1 MRVVD
6 NSGQSWFL
14 SYLRQYFWAFLAA
27 ALLGALAIGC
37 AGALLFTSGH
47 LITRSALK
55 PENILMV
62 YVPIVLVRTFGFS
75 KAVIQYLE
83 RLVGH
88 DAALRLVSRM
98 RVRLYRAVEPQ
109 ALMIRS
115 KFRTGDLLGLLAED
129 IDQLQ
134 NIYLKLVLPALSALL
149 IYAVG
154 ISALGWMDGT
164 FALLVGLY
172 CGYLL
177 VIAPAISLWTSL
189 AQRRTFKQERSKA
202 YQELTDALFGM
213 SDLVLSGRTEYFLA
227 SFAGQQSKATA
238 VESSLRRREWR
249 AHWTA
254 QCVVGGGIVI
264 MTVWAG
270 GWVAQ
275 NHLEPTW
282 LASFALVAFPL
293 LDAFVRAG
301 EAVVHAPEYQ
311 DSLRRLKESEK
322 NTHIPA
328 APAVSPPAIFVDT
341 VQQAISGTPD
351 PTGSQAAA
359 CRSGHT
365 GELLLDN
372 VSYRYT
378 DQQAW
383 SVRHISLH
391 VPQGGKVAL
400 LGRSGA
406 GKSTLLNLIQGALQ
420 PNEGSV
426 TVAGT
431 PVYTGG
437 AYSSLFAVLNQ
448 QPYLFDTTVANNI
461 RLGRPDASLEEV
473 RAVTEQVGLAALI
486 DSLPEGYDTRMQETG
501 LRFSGGERQRIAL
514 ARILLQNHPIV
525 LLDEPTVGLD
535 PLTEHELMQT
545 IFHVLKGKTLIWI
558 THHLTGMEHMDE
570 VIFME
575 KGVIS
580 MRGSHEQLWQEQP
593 RYRNL
598 YKLDHPLL
606 DTRSA
611 ADR

>member
-1 MRVVD
+1 MRVTD
-6 NSGQSWFL
+6 NSRQGWFVT
-14 SYLRQYFWAFLAA
+14 YLRQYFWAFLLA
-27 ALLGALAIGC
+27 ALLGALAVGC

-129 IDQLQ
+129 IEQLQ

-149 IYAVG
+149 IYAAG
-154 ISALGWMDGT
+154 ISALGRMDGT
-164 FALLVGLY
+164 FALLMALY
-172 CGYLL
+172 GGFLL
-177 VIAPAISLWTSL
+177 FIAPAISLWTSL
-189 AQRRTFKQERSKA
+189 AKRRMFKQERSKA
-202 YQELTDALFGM
+202 YQDLTDALFGM
-213 SDLVLSGRTEYFLA
+213 SDLVLSGRTGHFLSTFTQRHNRA
-227 SFAGQQSKATA
+227 A
-238 VESSLRRREWR
+238 VMENSLRRGEWR
-249 AHWTA
+249 SHWIA
-254 QCVVGGGIVI
+254 QCVVGGGVVI

-270 GWVAQ
+270 GLVAQ
-275 NHLEPTW
+275 NRIEATW

-311 DSLRRLKESEK
+311 DSLRRLKDSEK
-322 NTHIPA
+322 DTHTPVSSSLPVTVDAGHPA
-328 APAVSPPAIFVDT
+328 AGGTADT
-341 VQQAISGTPD
+341 IDEQATALGL
-351 PTGSQAAA
+351 
-359 CRSGHT
+359 GH
-365 GELLLDN
+365 GGDLLLNN
-372 VSYRYT
+372 VSYRYAAT
-378 DQQAW
+378 QEW
-383 SVRHISLH
+383 SVRDISLH

-420 PNEGSV
+420 PDEGSV
-426 TVAGT
+426 TIAGI

-461 RLGRPDASLEEV
+461 RLGRPDATLDEV
-473 RAVTEQVGLAALI
+473 RAVTKQVGLGTLI
-486 DSLPEGYDTRMQETG
+486 DSLPEGYDTRMHETG
-501 LRFSGGERQRIAL
+501 LRFSGGEKQRIAL

-545 IFHVLKGKTLIWI
+545 MFRVLKGKTLIWI

-575 KGVIS
+575 QGTIS
-580 MRGSHEQLWQEQP
+580 MRGSHEQLWQEQS

-598 YKLDHPLL
+598 YELDHPSL
-606 DTRSA
+606 
-611 ADR
+611 

>member
-1 MRVVD
+1 MRATD
-6 NSGQSWFL
+6 NSSQGWFL
-14 SYLRQYFWAFLAA
+14 PYLKHYFWALLAA
-27 ALLGALAIGC
+27 ALLGALSIGC

-129 IDQLQ
+129 IEQLQ

-149 IYAVG
+149 IYAAG
-154 ISALGWMDGT
+154 ILALGWMDGT
-164 FALLVGLY
+164 FALLMALY
-172 CGYLL
+172 GGFLL
-177 VIAPAISLWTSL
+177 FIAPAISLGTSL
-189 AQRRTFKQERSKA
+189 AKRLTFKQERSKA

-213 SDLVLSGRTEYFLA
+213 SDLVLSGRTGHFLSTFTQRHKRA
-227 SFAGQQSKATA
+227 AM
-238 VESSLRRREWR
+238 VESSLRRNEWR
-249 AHWTA
+249 SHWIA
-254 QCVVGGGIVI
+254 QCLVGGGIVI

-270 GWVAQ
+270 GLVAQ
-275 NHLEPTW
+275 NRIEATW
-282 LASFALVAFPL
+282 LASFALVTFPL

-311 DSLRRLKESEK
+311 DSLRRLKDSEK
-322 NTHIPA
+322 DTSALAARSDAGQPA
-328 APAVSPPAIFVDT
+328 ADDAADT
-341 VQQAISGTPD
+341 KEEQATAQRLSHRGD
-351 PTGSQAAA
+351 
-359 CRSGHT
+359 
-365 GELLLDN
+365 LLLNN
-372 VSYRYT
+372 VSFRYAAT
-378 DQQAW
+378 QKW
-383 SVRHISLH
+383 SVRNISLH

-420 PNEGSV
+420 PDEGSV
-426 TVAGT
+426 TVAGV
-431 PVYTGG
+431 PVFTGG

-461 RLGRPDASLEEV
+461 RLGRPDATLDEV
-473 RAVTEQVGLAALI
+473 RAVTEQVGLGTLI

-545 IFHVLKGKTLIWI
+545 MFRVLEGKTLIWI
-558 THHLTGMEHMDE
+558 THHLTGMKHMDE

-575 KGVIS
+575 QGAIS
-580 MRGSHEQLWQEQP
+580 MRGSHDELWRDHA

-598 YKLDHPLL
+598 YKLDHPDLEK
-606 DTRSA
+606 
-611 ADR
+611 

>member
-1 MRVVD
+1 MRVTD
-6 NSGQSWFL
+6 NSRQGWFVT
-14 SYLRQYFWAFLAA
+14 YLRQYFWAFLVA

-129 IDQLQ
+129 IEQLQ

-149 IYAVG
+149 IYAAG
-154 ISALGWMDGT
+154 IWALGRMDGT
-164 FALLVGLY
+164 FALLMALY
-172 CGYLL
+172 GGFLL
-177 VIAPAISLWTSL
+177 FIAPAISLWTSL
-189 AQRRTFKQERSKA
+189 AKRRVFKQERSKA

-213 SDLVLSGRTEYFLA
+213 SDLVLSGRTGHFLSIFTQRHNRA
-227 SFAGQQSKATA
+227 A
-238 VESSLRRREWR
+238 VMENSLRRSEWR
-249 AHWTA
+249 SHWIA
-254 QCVVGGGIVI
+254 QCVVGGGVVI

-270 GWVAQ
+270 GLVAQ
-275 NHLEPTW
+275 NRIEATW

-311 DSLRRLKESEK
+311 DSLRRLKDSEK
-322 NTHIPA
+322 
-328 APAVSPPAIFVDT
+328 DT
-341 VQQAISGTPD
+341 PTLGAGGTADILEEQAT
-351 PTGSQAAA
+351 AM
-359 CRSGHT
+359 RLGH
-365 GELLLDN
+365 GGDLLLSN
-372 VSYRYT
+372 VSYRYAAT
-378 DQQAW
+378 QEW
-383 SVRHISLH
+383 SVRDISLH

-420 PNEGSV
+420 PDEGSV
-426 TVAGT
+426 TVAGI

-461 RLGRPDASLEEV
+461 RLGRPDATLDEV
-473 RAVTEQVGLAALI
+473 RAVTEQVGLGALI
-486 DSLPEGYDTRMQETG
+486 DSLAEGYDTRMQETG
-501 LRFSGGERQRIAL
+501 LRFSGGEKQRIAL

-545 IFHVLKGKTLIWI
+545 MFRVLEGKTLIWI

-580 MRGSHEQLWQEQP
+580 MRGSHEQLWQEQS
-593 RYRNL
+593 RYRSL
-598 YKLDHPLL
+598 YELDHPSL
-606 DTRSA
+606 
-611 ADR
+611 

>member
-1 MRVVD
+1 MRATD
-6 NSGQSWFL
+6 NSGQGWLVF
-14 SYLRQYFWAFLAA
+14 YLRQYFWAFLAA

-75 KAVIQYLE
+75 KAVIQYVE

-129 IDQLQ
+129 IEQLQ
-134 NIYLKLVLPALSALL
+134 NIYLKLVLPAISALL
-149 IYAVG
+149 IYALG

-164 FALLVGLY
+164 FALMMALY
-172 CGYLL
+172 CGFLFF
-177 VIAPAISLWTSL
+177 IAPAISLWTSL
-189 AQRRTFKQERSKA
+189 AKRRTFKQERSTA

-213 SDLVLSGRTEYFLA
+213 SDLVLSGRAGHFLA
-227 SFAGQQSKATA
+227 SFTQRQNKAA
-238 VESSLRRREWR
+238 VVENSLRRGEWSS
-249 AHWTA
+249 HWIA

-270 GWVAQ
+270 GLVAE
-275 NHLEPTW
+275 NRIEATW
-282 LASFALVAFPL
+282 LASFVLVAFPL

-311 DSLRRLKESEK
+311 DSLRRLKDSEK
-322 NTHIPA
+322 DTYIPT
-328 APAVSPPAIFVDT
+328 APASFSNSASVKTGQQAAGGTASKTVAGHVT
-341 VQQAISGTPD
+341 VQLSGN
-351 PTGSQAAA
+351 A
-359 CRSGHT
+359 
-365 GELLLDN
+365 GELLLNN

-378 DQQAW
+378 ATQEW
-383 SVRHISLH
+383 SVHGISLR

-420 PNEGSV
+420 PDEGSV
-426 TVAGT
+426 TVAGA

-461 RLGRPDASLEEV
+461 RLGRPDAALEEV
-473 RAVTEQVGLAALI
+473 RAVTEQVGLGALI
-486 DSLPEGYDTRMQETG
+486 DSLPDGYNTRMQETG

-514 ARILLQNHPIV
+514 ARILLQNHSIV

-545 IFHVLKGKTLIWI
+545 MFRVLEGKTLIWI
-558 THHLTGMEHMDE
+558 THHLTGMEFMDE

-575 KGVIS
+575 QGGIS

-598 YKLDHPLL
+598 YELDHPGL
-606 DTRSA
+606 
-611 ADR
+611 

>member
-1 MRVVD
+1 MRVTD
-6 NSGQSWFL
+6 NSRQGWFVT
-14 SYLRQYFWAFLAA
+14 YLRQYFWAFLAA

-129 IDQLQ
+129 IEQLQ

-149 IYAVG
+149 IYAAG
-154 ISALGWMDGT
+154 ILALGRMDGT
-164 FALLVGLY
+164 FALLMALY
-172 CGYLL
+172 SGFLL
-177 VIAPAISLWTSL
+177 FIAPAISLWTSL
-189 AQRRTFKQERSKA
+189 AKRRMFKQERSKA

-213 SDLVLSGRTEYFLA
+213 SDLVLSGRTGHFL
-227 SFAGQQSKATA
+227 STFTQRHKKAA
-238 VESSLRRREWR
+238 VMENSLRRGEWR
-249 AHWTA
+249 SHWIA

-270 GWVAQ
+270 GLVAQ
-275 NHLEPTW
+275 NRMEATW

-311 DSLRRLKESEK
+311 DSLRRLKDSEK
-322 NTHIPA
+322 DTPTPETLSLPITVDAGQSA
-328 APAVSPPAIFVDT
+328 AGETVDALEE
-341 VQQAISGTPD
+341 QAI
-351 PTGSQAAA
+351 AL
-359 CRSGHT
+359 RLGH
-365 GELLLDN
+365 GDLLLNN
-372 VSYRYT
+372 VSYRYAAT
-378 DQQAW
+378 QEW
-383 SVRHISLH
+383 SVRDVSLH

-420 PNEGSV
+420 PDEGSV
-426 TVAGT
+426 TVAGI

-461 RLGRPDASLEEV
+461 RLGRPGANLDEV
-473 RAVTEQVGLAALI
+473 RAVTEQVGLGALI

-501 LRFSGGERQRIAL
+501 LRFSGGEKQRIAL

-545 IFHVLKGKTLIWI
+545 IFRVLEGKTLIWI

-575 KGVIS
+575 QGTIS

-598 YKLDHPLL
+598 YELDHPSL
-606 DTRSA
+606 
-611 ADR
+611 

>member
-1 MRVVD
+1 MRVTD
-6 NSGQSWFL
+6 NSRQGWFVT
-14 SYLRQYFWAFLAA
+14 YLRQYFWAFLVA

-129 IDQLQ
+129 IEQLQ

-149 IYAVG
+149 IYAAG
-154 ISALGWMDGT
+154 IWALGRMDGT
-164 FALLVGLY
+164 FALLMALY
-172 CGYLL
+172 GGFLL
-177 VIAPAISLWTSL
+177 FIAPTISLWTSL
-189 AQRRTFKQERSKA
+189 AKRRVFKQERSKA

-213 SDLVLSGRTEYFLA
+213 SDLVLSGRTGHFLSTFTQRHNRA
-227 SFAGQQSKATA
+227 A
-238 VESSLRRREWR
+238 VMENSLRRSEWR
-249 AHWTA
+249 SHWIA
-254 QCVVGGGIVI
+254 QCVVGGGVVI

-270 GWVAQ
+270 GLVAQ
-275 NHLEPTW
+275 NRIEATW

-311 DSLRRLKESEK
+311 DSLRRLKDSEK
-322 NTHIPA
+322 
-328 APAVSPPAIFVDT
+328 DT
-341 VQQAISGTPD
+341 PTLGAGGTADILEEQAT
-351 PTGSQAAA
+351 AM
-359 CRSGHT
+359 RLGH
-365 GELLLDN
+365 GGDLLLSN
-372 VSYRYT
+372 VSYRYAAT
-378 DQQAW
+378 QEW
-383 SVRHISLH
+383 SVRNISLH

-420 PNEGSV
+420 PDEGSV
-426 TVAGT
+426 TVAGI

-461 RLGRPDASLEEV
+461 RLGRPDATLDEV
-473 RAVTEQVGLAALI
+473 RAVTEQVGLGALI

-501 LRFSGGERQRIAL
+501 LRFSGGEKQRIAL

-545 IFHVLKGKTLIWI
+545 MFRVLEGKTLIWI

-570 VIFME
+570 VTFME

-580 MRGSHEQLWQEQP
+580 MRGSHEQLWQEQS

-598 YKLDHPLL
+598 YELDHPSL
-606 DTRSA
+606 
-611 ADR
+611 

>member
-1 MRVVD
+1 MAD
-6 NSGQSWFL
+6 NSGQGWFL
-14 SYLRQYFWAFLAA
+14 SYLRQYCWAFLAA

-149 IYAVG
+149 IYAAG

-164 FALLVGLY
+164 FALLMALY
-172 CGYLL
+172 CAYLL
-177 VIAPAISLWTSL
+177 LIAPAISLWTSL
-189 AQRRTFKQERSKA
+189 AKRRTFKQERSKA

-213 SDLVLSGRTEYFLA
+213 SDLVLSGRTEHFLT
-227 SFAGQQSKATA
+227 SFAGRQNKAA
-238 VESSLRRREWR
+238 MVENSLRRGEWR
-249 AHWTA
+249 SHWIA

-270 GWVAQ
+270 GLVAQ
-275 NHLEPTW
+275 NHLEATW
-282 LASFALVAFPL
+282 LASFALAAFPL

-311 DSLRRLKESEK
+311 DSLRRLKDTEK
-322 NTHIPA
+322 NTHT
-328 APAVSPPAIFVDT
+328 PAVDKGQRATDITAEATGTHAAVH
-341 VQQAISGTPD
+341 QA
-351 PTGSQAAA
+351 GSA
-359 CRSGHT
+359 

-372 VSYRYT
+372 VSYRYSEK
-378 DQQAW
+378 QAW
-383 SVRHISLH
+383 SVRNISMR

-420 PNEGSV
+420 PDEGNV
-426 TVAGT
+426 TVEGT

-473 RAVTEQVGLAALI
+473 RAVTEQVGLGALI

-545 IFHVLKGKTLIWI
+545 MFRVLEGKTLIWI

-575 KGVIS
+575 QGGIS

-598 YKLDHPLL
+598 YELDHPRL
-606 DTRSA
+606 
-611 ADR
+611 

>member
-1 MRVVD
+1 
-6 NSGQSWFL
+6 
-14 SYLRQYFWAFLAA
+14 
-27 ALLGALAIGC
+27 
-37 AGALLFTSGH
+37 
-47 LITRSALK
+47 
-55 PENILMV
+55 
-62 YVPIVLVRTFGFS
+62 
-75 KAVIQYLE
+75 
-83 RLVGH
+83 
-88 DAALRLVSRM
+88 
-98 RVRLYRAVEPQ
+98 
-109 ALMIRS
+109 IRS

-149 IYAVG
+149 IYAAG

-164 FALLVGLY
+164 FALLMALY
-172 CGYLL
+172 CAYLL
-177 VIAPAISLWTSL
+177 LIAPAISLWTSL
-189 AQRRTFKQERSKA
+189 AKRRTFKQERSKA

-213 SDLVLSGRTEYFLA
+213 SDLVLSGRTEHFLA
-227 SFAGQQSKATA
+227 SFAGRQNKAA
-238 VESSLRRREWR
+238 MVENSLRRGEWR
-249 AHWTA
+249 SHWIA

-270 GWVAQ
+270 GLVAQ
-275 NHLEPTW
+275 NHLEATW
-282 LASFALVAFPL
+282 LASFALAAFPL

-311 DSLRRLKESEK
+311 DSLRRLKDTEK
-322 NTHIPA
+322 NTHT
-328 APAVSPPAIFVDT
+328 PAVDKGQRAADITAEATGTHAAVH
-341 VQQAISGTPD
+341 QAGN
-351 PTGSQAAA
+351 A
-359 CRSGHT
+359 

-372 VSYRYT
+372 VSYRYSEK
-378 DQQAW
+378 QAW
-383 SVRHISLH
+383 SVRNISMR

-406 GKSTLLNLIQGALQ
+406 GKSTVLNLIQGALQ
-420 PNEGSV
+420 PDEGSV

-473 RAVTEQVGLAALI
+473 RAVTEQVGLGALI

-545 IFHVLKGKTLIWI
+545 MFRVLEGKTLIWI

-575 KGVIS
+575 QGGIS

-598 YKLDHPLL
+598 YELDHPRL
-606 DTRSA
+606 
-611 ADR
+611 

>member
-1 MRVVD
+1 MRVAD
-6 NSGQSWFL
+6 NSGQGWFL
-14 SYLRQYFWAFLAA
+14 SYLRQYCWAFLAA

-149 IYAVG
+149 IYAAG

-164 FALLVGLY
+164 FALLMALY
-172 CGYLL
+172 CAYLL
-177 VIAPAISLWTSL
+177 LIAPAISLWTSL
-189 AQRRTFKQERSKA
+189 AKRRTFKQERSKA

-213 SDLVLSGRTEYFLA
+213 SDLVLSGRTEHFLT
-227 SFAGQQSKATA
+227 SFAGRQNKAA
-238 VESSLRRREWR
+238 MVENSLRRGEWR
-249 AHWTA
+249 SHWIA

-270 GWVAQ
+270 GLVAQ
-275 NHLEPTW
+275 NHLEATW
-282 LASFALVAFPL
+282 LASFALAAFPL

-311 DSLRRLKESEK
+311 DSLRRLKDTEK
-322 NTHIPA
+322 NTHT
-328 APAVSPPAIFVDT
+328 PAVDKGQRATDITAEATGTHAAVH
-341 VQQAISGTPD
+341 QA
-351 PTGSQAAA
+351 GSA
-359 CRSGHT
+359 

-372 VSYRYT
+372 VSYRYSEK
-378 DQQAW
+378 QAW
-383 SVRHISLH
+383 SVRNISMR

-420 PNEGSV
+420 PDEGNV
-426 TVAGT
+426 TVEGT

-473 RAVTEQVGLAALI
+473 RAVTEQVGLGALI

-545 IFHVLKGKTLIWI
+545 MFRVLEGKTLIWI

-575 KGVIS
+575 QGGIS

-598 YKLDHPLL
+598 YELDHPRL
-606 DTRSA
+606 
-611 ADR
+611 

>member
-1 MRVVD
+1 MRAVD
-6 NSGQSWFL
+6 NSGQGWFL
-14 SYLRQYFWAFLAA
+14 SYLRQYCWAFLAA

-149 IYAVG
+149 IYAIG

-164 FALLVGLY
+164 FALLMALY
-172 CGYLL
+172 CAYLL
-177 VIAPAISLWTSL
+177 LIAPAISLWTSL
-189 AQRRTFKQERSKA
+189 AKRRTFKRERSKA

-213 SDLVLSGRTEYFLA
+213 SDLVLSGRTERFLA
-227 SFAGQQSKATA
+227 SFAGRQNKAA
-238 VESSLRRREWR
+238 MVENSLRRGEWR
-249 AHWTA
+249 SHWIA

-264 MTVWAG
+264 MTAWAG
-270 GWVAQ
+270 GLVAQ
-275 NHLEPTW
+275 NHLEATW
-282 LASFALVAFPL
+282 LAAFALTAFPL

-311 DSLRRLKESEK
+311 DSLRRLKDTEK
-322 NTHIPA
+322 NTHT
-328 APAVSPPAIFVDT
+328 PAVDKEQRATDVT
-341 VQQAISGTPD
+341 AEATGTHAAVRQSGN
-351 PTGSQAAA
+351 A
-359 CRSGHT
+359 

-372 VSYRYT
+372 VSYRYSE
-378 DQQAW
+378 QQAW
-383 SVRHISLH
+383 SVWNISMR

-420 PNEGSV
+420 PEEGSV
-426 TVAGT
+426 TVAGV

-473 RAVTEQVGLAALI
+473 RAVTEQVGLGALI

-535 PLTEHELMQT
+535 PPTEHELMQT
-545 IFHVLKGKTLIWI
+545 MFRVLEGKTLIWI

-575 KGVIS
+575 QGGIS
-580 MRGSHEQLWQEQP
+580 MRGSHEQLWQEQS

-598 YKLDHPLL
+598 YELDHPRL
-606 DTRSA
+606 
-611 ADR
+611 

>member
-1 MRVVD
+1 MRATD
-6 NSGQSWFL
+6 NSSQGWFL
-14 SYLRQYFWAFLAA
+14 LYLKQYFWAFLAA
-27 ALLGALAIGC
+27 ALLGALSIGC

-129 IDQLQ
+129 IEQLQ

-149 IYAVG
+149 IYATG
-154 ISALGWMDGT
+154 ILALGWMDGT
-164 FALLVGLY
+164 FALLMALY
-172 CGYLL
+172 GGFLL
-177 VIAPAISLWTSL
+177 FIAPAISLWTSL
-189 AQRRTFKQERSKA
+189 AKRRTFKQERSKS

-213 SDLVLSGRTEYFLA
+213 SDLVLSGRTGHFLSTFTQRHKRA
-227 SFAGQQSKATA
+227 AM
-238 VESSLRRREWR
+238 VENSLRRNEWR
-249 AHWTA
+249 FHWIS
-254 QCVVGGGIVI
+254 QCFVGGGIVI

-270 GWVAQ
+270 GLVAQ
-275 NHLEPTW
+275 GRIEATW
-282 LASFALVAFPL
+282 LASFALVTFPL

-311 DSLRRLKESEK
+311 DSLRRLKDSEK
-322 NTHIPA
+322 GTSALAARSDAGQPA
-328 APAVSPPAIFVDT
+328 ADDAADT
-341 VQQAISGTPD
+341 KKEQATAQRLSHGGD
-351 PTGSQAAA
+351 
-359 CRSGHT
+359 
-365 GELLLDN
+365 LLLNN
-372 VSYRYT
+372 VSYRYAAT
-378 DQQAW
+378 QEW
-383 SVRHISLH
+383 SVRNISLH

-420 PNEGSV
+420 PDEGSV
-426 TVAGT
+426 TVAGV
-431 PVYTGG
+431 PVFTGG

-461 RLGRPDASLEEV
+461 RLGRPDATLDEV
-473 RAVTEQVGLAALI
+473 RAVTEQVGLGTLI

-545 IFHVLKGKTLIWI
+545 MFRVLEGKTLIWI
-558 THHLTGMEHMDE
+558 THHLTGMKHMDE

-575 KGVIS
+575 QGTIS
-580 MRGSHEQLWQEQP
+580 MRGSHDELWRDHT

-598 YKLDHPLL
+598 YKLDHPGPEKQ
-606 DTRSA
+606 
-611 ADR
+611 

>member
-1 MRVVD
+1 MRVTD
-6 NSGQSWFL
+6 NSRQGWFVT
-14 SYLRQYFWAFLAA
+14 YLRQYFWAFLVA

-129 IDQLQ
+129 IEQLQ

-149 IYAVG
+149 IYAAG
-154 ISALGWMDGT
+154 ILALGRMDGT
-164 FALLVGLY
+164 FALLMALY
-172 CGYLL
+172 GGFLL
-177 VIAPAISLWTSL
+177 FIAPAISLWTSL
-189 AQRRTFKQERSKA
+189 AKRRMFKQERSKA

-213 SDLVLSGRTEYFLA
+213 SDLVLSGRTGHFLSTFTQRHNRA
-227 SFAGQQSKATA
+227 A
-238 VESSLRRREWR
+238 VMENSLRRSEWR
-249 AHWTA
+249 SHWIA

-270 GWVAQ
+270 GLVAQ
-275 NHLEPTW
+275 NRIEATW

-311 DSLRRLKESEK
+311 DSLRRLKDSEK
-322 NTHIPA
+322 
-328 APAVSPPAIFVDT
+328 DT
-341 VQQAISGTPD
+341 PTPGACGTADILEEQATAMRLGLGGD
-351 PTGSQAAA
+351 
-359 CRSGHT
+359 
-365 GELLLDN
+365 LLLNN
-372 VSYRYT
+372 VSYRYAAT
-378 DQQAW
+378 QEW
-383 SVRHISLH
+383 SVRNISLH

-420 PNEGSV
+420 PDEGSV
-426 TVAGT
+426 TVAGI

-461 RLGRPDASLEEV
+461 RLGRPDATLDEV
-473 RAVTEQVGLAALI
+473 RAVTEQVGLGTLI

-501 LRFSGGERQRIAL
+501 LRFSGGEKQRIAL

-545 IFHVLKGKTLIWI
+545 MFRVLKGKTLIWI

-580 MRGSHEQLWQEQP
+580 MRGSHEKLWQEQP

-598 YKLDHPLL
+598 YELDHPSL
-606 DTRSA
+606 
-611 ADR
+611 

>member
-1 MRVVD
+1 MRVAD
-6 NSGQSWFL
+6 NSGQGWFL
-14 SYLRQYFWAFLAA
+14 SYLRQYCWAFLAA

-149 IYAVG
+149 IYATG

-164 FALLVGLY
+164 FALLMALY
-172 CGYLL
+172 CAYLL
-177 VIAPAISLWTSL
+177 LIAPAISLWTSL
-189 AQRRTFKQERSKA
+189 AKRRTFKQERSKA

-213 SDLVLSGRTEYFLA
+213 SDLVLSGRTEHFLT
-227 SFAGQQSKATA
+227 SFAGRQNKAA
-238 VESSLRRREWR
+238 MVENSLRRGEWR
-249 AHWTA
+249 SHWIA

-270 GWVAQ
+270 GLVAQ
-275 NHLEPTW
+275 NHLEATW
-282 LASFALVAFPL
+282 LASFALAAFPL

-311 DSLRRLKESEK
+311 DSLRRLKDTEK
-322 NTHIPA
+322 NTHT
-328 APAVSPPAIFVDT
+328 PAVLATSAAVDKGQRAADIT
-341 VQQAISGTPD
+341 AEATGAHAAVHQAGN
-351 PTGSQAAA
+351 A
-359 CRSGHT
+359 

-372 VSYRYT
+372 VSYRYSEK
-378 DQQAW
+378 QAW
-383 SVRHISLH
+383 SVRNISMR

-420 PNEGSV
+420 PDEGSV

-473 RAVTEQVGLAALI
+473 RVVTEQVGLGALI

-545 IFHVLKGKTLIWI
+545 MFRVLEGKTLIWI

-575 KGVIS
+575 QGGIS

-598 YKLDHPLL
+598 YELDHPRL
-606 DTRSA
+606 
-611 ADR
+611 

>member
-1 MRVVD
+1 MRATS
-6 NSGQSWFL
+6 NSGQDWFM
-14 SYLRQYFWAFLAA
+14 SYLRQYFRAFLAA
-27 ALLGALAIGC
+27 GLLGALAIGC

-83 RLVGH
+83 RLLGH
-88 DAALRLVSRM
+88 NAALRLVSRM

-129 IDQLQ
+129 IEQLQ
-134 NIYLKLVLPALSALL
+134 NIYLKLVLPALSASLM
-149 IYAVG
+149 YAIG

-164 FALLVGLY
+164 FALLMALY
-172 CGYLL
+172 CGFLL
-177 VIAPAISLWTSL
+177 FIAPAISLWASL
-189 AQRRTFKQERSKA
+189 AKRRTFKQERSKA

-213 SDLVLSGRTEYFLA
+213 SDLVLSGQTGHFMT
-227 SFAGQQSKATA
+227 SFTQRQNKAA
-238 VESSLRRREWR
+238 MVENSLRRGEWR
-249 AHWTA
+249 SHWIA

-270 GWVAQ
+270 GLVAQ
-275 NHLEPTW
+275 NHLEATW

-311 DSLRRLKESEK
+311 DSLRRLKDSEK
-322 NTHIPA
+322 NTHTPTVDRGRQA
-328 APAVSPPAIFVDT
+328 ADF
-341 VQQAISGTPD
+341 TPD
-351 PTGSQAAA
+351 TTGEHAAV
-359 CRSGHT
+359 RQSGNA

-372 VSYRYT
+372 VSHRYSEK
-378 DQQAW
+378 QAW
-383 SVRHISLH
+383 SVRNISLR
-391 VPQGGKVAL
+391 VPQGGKIAL

-420 PNEGSV
+420 PDEGSL
-426 TVAGT
+426 TVAGV

-473 RAVTEQVGLAALI
+473 RTVTEQVGLGALI

-545 IFHVLKGKTLIWI
+545 MFRVLEGKTLIWI

-575 KGVIS
+575 KGAIS
-580 MRGSHEQLWQEQP
+580 MRGSHEQLWQDQS

-598 YKLDHPLL
+598 YELDHPCL
-606 DTRSA
+606 
-611 ADR
+611 

>member
-1 MRVVD
+1 MRVTD
-6 NSGQSWFL
+6 NSSQGWFVT
-14 SYLRQYFWAFLAA
+14 YLRQYFWAFLIA

-115 KFRTGDLLGLLAED
+115 KFRTGDLLGLLSED
-129 IDQLQ
+129 IEQLQ

-149 IYAVG
+149 IYAAG
-154 ISALGWMDGT
+154 ILALGRMDGT
-164 FALLVGLY
+164 FALLMALY
-172 CGYLL
+172 GGFLL
-177 VIAPAISLWTSL
+177 FIAPAISLWTSL
-189 AQRRTFKQERSKA
+189 AKRRMFKQERSKA

-213 SDLVLSGRTEYFLA
+213 SDLVLSGRTGHFLSTFTQRHNRA
-227 SFAGQQSKATA
+227 A
-238 VESSLRRREWR
+238 VMENSLRRSEWR
-249 AHWTA
+249 SHWIA

-270 GWVAQ
+270 GLVAQ
-275 NHLEPTW
+275 NRIEATW

-311 DSLRRLKESEK
+311 DSLRRLKDSEK
-322 NTHIPA
+322 
-328 APAVSPPAIFVDT
+328 DT
-341 VQQAISGTPD
+341 PTPGAGGTADILEEQATAMRLGLGGD
-351 PTGSQAAA
+351 
-359 CRSGHT
+359 
-365 GELLLDN
+365 LLLNN
-372 VSYRYT
+372 VSYRYAAT
-378 DQQAW
+378 QEW
-383 SVRHISLH
+383 SVRNISLH

-420 PNEGSV
+420 PDEGSV
-426 TVAGT
+426 TVAGI

-461 RLGRPDASLEEV
+461 RLGRPDATLDEV
-473 RAVTEQVGLAALI
+473 RAVTEQVGLGTLI

-501 LRFSGGERQRIAL
+501 LRFSGGEKQRIAL

-545 IFHVLKGKTLIWI
+545 MFRVLKGKTLIWI

-580 MRGSHEQLWQEQP
+580 MRGSHEKLWQEQP

-598 YKLDHPLL
+598 YELDHPSL
-606 DTRSA
+606 
-611 ADR
+611 

>member
-1 MRVVD
+1 MRATD
-6 NSGQSWFL
+6 NSSQGWFVT
-14 SYLRQYFWAFLAA
+14 YLRQYFWAFLAA

-129 IDQLQ
+129 IEQLQ

-164 FALLVGLY
+164 FALLMALY
-172 CGYLL
+172 GGFLL
-177 VIAPAISLWTSL
+177 FIAPAISLWTSL
-189 AQRRTFKQERSKA
+189 AKRRAFKQERSKA

-213 SDLVLSGRTEYFLA
+213 SDLVLSGRTGHFL
-227 SFAGQQSKATA
+227 STFTQRHKKAA
-238 VESSLRRREWR
+238 VVENSLRRAEWR
-249 AHWTA
+249 SHWIA

-270 GWVAQ
+270 GLVAQ
-275 NHLEPTW
+275 DRIEATW

-311 DSLRRLKESEK
+311 DSLRRLKDSEK
-322 NTHIPA
+322 DTHTPASSSLAVTVDAGQPA
-328 APAVSPPAIFVDT
+328 AGGPADT
-341 VQQAISGTPD
+341 IEE
-351 PTGSQAAA
+351 QAATQGF
-359 CRSGHT
+359 GH
-365 GELLLDN
+365 GGDLLLN
-372 VSYRYT
+372 SVSYRYAAT
-378 DQQAW
+378 QEW
-383 SVRHISLH
+383 SVRDISLH

-420 PNEGSV
+420 PDEGSV
-426 TVAGT
+426 TVAGI

-461 RLGRPDASLEEV
+461 RLGRPDATLEEV
-473 RAVTEQVGLAALI
+473 RAVTEQVGLGTLI

-545 IFHVLKGKTLIWI
+545 MFRVLEGKTLIWI

-575 KGVIS
+575 QGTIS

-598 YKLDHPLL
+598 YELDHPSL
-606 DTRSA
+606 
-611 ADR
+611 